1 MQPPWEKKLQVDTL
15 VKETTRESYQSTAA
29 AFARNVAELAPTGSI
44 EKFINFLPPKAKIID
59 IGCGSGRDAQLF
71 STMGAEVLGIDFS
84 SNLIDIA
91 QQYAPLAQF
100 HVMDMERMNFPE
112 ASFDGAWAAC
122 SLGHLPKKSL
132 PAVLKKIHSLLA
144 EHGYL
149 YLALKKG
156 SGEVL
161 ENDTRYGIDVK
172 KLWAYYEEDELKDRL
187 QKAHFE
193 ILDFATVAINH
204 HYQTHP
210 AFRVFCRKLK

>member
-1 MQPPWEKKLQVDTL
+1 MQVETL
-15 VKETTRESYQSTAA
+15 NKETTRESYQTTAV

-44 EKFINFLPPKAKIID
+44 EKFINFLPPNAKIID
-59 IGCGSGRDAQLF
+59 IGCGAGRDAKLF
-71 STMGAEVLGIDFS
+71 SAVGAEVLGIDFS

-100 HVMDMERMNFPE
+100 QVMDMETMSFPE
-112 ASFDGAWAAC
+112 TSFDGAWAAC

-144 EHGYL
+144 EQGYF

-156 SGEVL
+156 HGEML
-161 ENDTRYGIDVK
+161 ENDARYGSDVK
-172 KLWAYYEEDELKDRL
+172 KFWSYYEEEELKDRL
-187 QKAHFE
+187 QEAHFE
-193 ILDFATVAINH
+193 IIDFATVAINH

-210 AFRVFCRKLK
+210 AIRVFCRKLT